1 MLHAKLSVHWRLVSL
16 NFFLQSLGLKN
27 TSYDKLEVR
36 FIKMLLLATRD
47 SEGLSLEWWVITVEV
62 SRRHILP
69 SSQEI
74 FLWDTYILIGVAFI
88 QTHCLVQGAF
98 SKEDWMLTFQ
108 FFYPAQVSSTHSLNS
123 AKTGIL
129 SLLNMSVLLW
139 LCIFSFT

>member
-88 QTHCLVQGAF
+88 QTHCLVQDAF

-139 LCIFSFT
+139 LCTFSFT